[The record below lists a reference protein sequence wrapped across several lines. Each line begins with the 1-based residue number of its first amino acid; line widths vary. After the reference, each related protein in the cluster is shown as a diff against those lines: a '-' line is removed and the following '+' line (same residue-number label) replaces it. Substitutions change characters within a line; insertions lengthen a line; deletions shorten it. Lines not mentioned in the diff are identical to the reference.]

1 VTVSIGD
8 RPVLPLSDAAIVAVP
23 AETPVTANVA
33 LDEPAGT
40 NTGVGT
46 IATAGLLVDNA
57 MLEPPAGAAAVRL
70 TVAWPVPPAGTVGA
84 LRVTLDTVRVP
95 VEGAAGESEP
105 HLIVLTVI
113 RIIAASATYDVAPP
127 LVRMDK
133 ASIHAR
139 GARGDPRKPCSR
151 RRPPYQLCLGRV
163 EASEVY

>member
-1 VTVSIGD
+1 VTVNVALANPAGTVMLAGTFAGSPADKDTTAPPSGATAFRIAVPVTNSPPTTVGALSEMDRSTTAACAVTVSIGD

-70 TVAWPVPPAGTVGA
+70 TVA
-84 LRVTLDTVRVP
+84 
-95 VEGAAGESEP
+95 
-105 HLIVLTVI
+105 
-113 RIIAASATYDVAPP
+113 
-127 LVRMDK
+127 
-133 ASIHAR
+133 
-139 GARGDPRKPCSR
+139 
-151 RRPPYQLCLGRV
+151 
-163 EASEVY
+163 